1 MKHFLTS
8 EELVTRQSLP
18 LEVKVEM
25 TKRRIEDFINEFG
38 IDNVYVSFSGGKD
51 STVLL
56 DIARQVNKDI
66 KAVFLDTWLEYPE
79 LRQFVKQYDNVD
91 IIKPQ
96 KSMKEIITE
105 YGWCFPSKD
114 AAQMI
119 EAYRRNVPW
128 AVRKINGLDKNGN
141 YSAFRQQYKKWLPLA
156 ESDINISHKCCIEM
170 KEKPVH
176 TYEKTTKR
184 KPIIAIMA
192 DESARRKES
201 YLRTGCNSFDG
212 NRPLSKPM
220 GFWTEQD
227 VLQYIAEH
235 NLKIA
240 PPYGDVIREENVKC
254 KNCKY
259 RTTGESRTGCIFCPV
274 GGHLDNFSKMERL
287 KKYNPK
293 LYDYCMEELGE
304 KKLVEFVR
312 KHYVKNKVQ
321 TTK

>member
-18 LEVKVEM
+18 LEVKIEM
-25 TKRRIEDFINEFG
+25 TKRRIDEFINEFG

-56 DIARQVNKDI
+56 DIARQVDKNI
-66 KAVFLDTWLEYPE
+66 KGVFLDTWLEYPQ
-79 LRQFVKQYDNVD
+79 LRQFVKQFDNID

-114 AAQMI
+114 TAQLI
-119 EAYRRNVPW
+119 EAYRRNLPW
-128 AVRKINGLDKNGN
+128 AVRKINGLDKNNN
-141 YSAFRQQYKKWLPLA
+141 YSAYRQQYKKWKTLA
-156 ESDINISHKCCIEM
+156 ESDIKISHKCCIEM

-176 TYEKTTKR
+176 IYEKETKR

-192 DESARRKES
+192 DESARRREA
-201 YLRTGCNSFDG
+201 YLRTGCNSFNG

-227 VLQYIAEH
+227 VLQYIVEYK
-235 NLKIA
+235 LEIA
-240 PPYGDVIREENVKC
+240 APYGNIIKEENPKC

-259 RTTGESRTGCIFCPV
+259 KTTGENRTGCLYCCV
-274 GGHLDNFSKMERL
+274 GGHLDNFSKLERL
-287 KKYNPK
+287 KDFNPK

-312 KHYVKNKVQ
+312 KHYIKN
-321 TTK
+321 